1 MVTRRSTGHFA
12 KGTEP
17 ASDCPSHKRGFFKRL
32 FTKKNKRKA
41 NTL

>member
-1 MVTRRSTGHFA
+1 METKQCCEGSKTEAGA
-12 KGTEP
+12 KP
-17 ASDCPSHKRGFFKRL
+17 GFFKRL